1 MLNHTKVFSL
11 TVAAL
16 LILTLAPGAPF
27 GHASLGYARDR
38 QGEPTTAARTRIGR
52 IETDTF
58 DSATNDPPNPAH
70 PPFSTAGGAG
80 RRRVTPI

>member
-1 MLNHTKVFSL
+1 MLTRTKVFSL
-11 TVAAL
+11 TIAAL
-16 LILTLAPGAPF
+16 LVLTLASGAPF

-70 PPFSTAGGAG
+70 PPFSTAGGSGDAG
-80 RRRVTPI
+80 